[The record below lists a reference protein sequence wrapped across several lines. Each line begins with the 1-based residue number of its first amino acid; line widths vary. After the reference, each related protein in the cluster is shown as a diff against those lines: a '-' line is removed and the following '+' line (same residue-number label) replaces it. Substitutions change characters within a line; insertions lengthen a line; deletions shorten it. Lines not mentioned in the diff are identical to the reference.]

1 MRNRVKRLQIIAGI
15 SLSLVLFHTPSA
27 SAVFGIGDCSKASKS
42 IGALERS
49 VVSNI
54 DYIRGLAFARPSVDG
69 TQGVKLYEKYIKIGT
84 DLKKIRA
91 LGLNKKKCFPAS
103 TQAFLN
109 LNDYWSANYYV
120 SVQSLEGRYYVFTG
134 ANYLPLRF
142 K

>member
-1 MRNRVKRLQIIAGI
+1 MKRLLTIAGI

-42 IGALERS
+42 IGTLERS

-54 DYIRGLAFARPSVDG
+54 DYIRGLTIARPSVDG
-69 TQGVKLYEKYIKIGT
+69 TQGVKLYEKYIKIDS
-84 DLKKIRA
+84 DLKKIRQS
-91 LGLNKKKCFPAS
+91 GLTKKKCFPAS

-109 LNDYWSANYYV
+109 VNEYWSVDYYV
-120 SVQSLEGRYYVFTG
+120 SLGTLEGRYYVMSYK
-134 ANYLPLRF
+134 NYIPLKF

>member
-1 MRNRVKRLQIIAGI
+1 MKRLLTIAGI

-42 IGALERS
+42 IGALERT

-54 DYIRGLAFARPSVDG
+54 DYIKGLTFARPSVDG
-69 TQGVKLYEKYIKIGT
+69 TQGVKLYEKYIKIDS
-84 DLKKIRA
+84 DLKKIRQS
-91 LGLNKKKCFPAS
+91 GLTKKKCFPAS

-109 LNDYWSANYYV
+109 VNQYWSADNYVYLGT
-120 SVQSLEGRYYVFTG
+120 LEGRYYVISY

>member
-1 MRNRVKRLQIIAGI
+1 MKRLLTIAGI

-42 IGALERS
+42 IGTLERS

-54 DYIRGLAFARPSVDG
+54 NYIRGLTIARPSVDG
-69 TQGVKLYEKYIKIGT
+69 TQGVKLYEKYIKIDS
-84 DLKKIRA
+84 DLKKIRQS
-91 LGLNKKKCFPAS
+91 GLTKKKCFPAS

-109 LNDYWSANYYV
+109 VNEYWSVDYYV
-120 SVQSLEGRYYVFTG
+120 SLGTLEGRYYVMSNK
-134 ANYLPLRF
+134 NYIPLKF

>member
-1 MRNRVKRLQIIAGI
+1 MKKILTLAGL
-15 SLSLVLFHTPSA
+15 SLSLVLFHTPNA

-84 DLKKIRA
+84 DLKKIRQ
-91 LGLNKKKCFPAS
+91 LGLTKKKCFAPS

-109 LNDYWSANYYV
+109 LNEYWSVNYYV
-120 SVQSLEGRYYVFTG
+120 SVQSLEGRYYVFSG

>member
-1 MRNRVKRLQIIAGI
+1 MKKLLTIAGL

-54 DYIRGLAFARPSVDG
+54 DYIRGLTIARPSVDG
-69 TQGVKLYEKYIKIGT
+69 TQGVKLYDKYIKIGT
-84 DLKKIRA
+84 DLKKIRQ
-91 LGLNKKKCFPAS
+91 LGLTKKKCFPAS

-109 LNDYWSANYYV
+109 VNQYWSADYYV
-120 SVQSLEGRYYVFTG
+120 YLGTLEGRYYVISQ

>member
-1 MRNRVKRLQIIAGI
+1 MKRLLTIAGI

-42 IGALERS
+42 IGALERT

-54 DYIRGLAFARPSVDG
+54 DYIKGLTFARPSVDG
-69 TQGVKLYEKYIKIGT
+69 TQGVKLYDKYIKIGT

-91 LGLNKKKCFPAS
+91 LGLTKTKCFPAS

-109 LNDYWSANYYV
+109 VNEYWSVDYYV
-120 SVQSLEGRYYVFTG
+120 SLGTLEGRYYVMSNK
-134 ANYLPLRF
+134 NYIPLKF

>member
-1 MRNRVKRLQIIAGI
+1 MKRLLTIAGL

-42 IGALERS
+42 IGALERT

-54 DYIRGLAFARPSVDG
+54 DYIKGLTFARPSVDG
-69 TQGVKLYEKYIKIGT
+69 TQGVKLYDKYIKIGT

-91 LGLNKKKCFPAS
+91 LGLTKKKCFPAS

-109 LNDYWSANYYV
+109 VNEYWSVDYYV
-120 SVQSLEGRYYVFTG
+120 SLGTLEGRYYVMSNK
-134 ANYLPLRF
+134 NYIPLKF

>member
-1 MRNRVKRLQIIAGI
+1 MKRLLMSAGI

-54 DYIRGLAFARPSVDG
+54 DYIKGLTFARPSVDG
-69 TQGVKLYEKYIKIGT
+69 TQGVKLYDKYIKIGT

-91 LGLNKKKCFPAS
+91 LGLTKKKCFAPS

-109 LNDYWSANYYV
+109 LNEYWSANYYV
-120 SVQSLEGRYYVFTG
+120 YLGTLDGRYYVISY

>member
-1 MRNRVKRLQIIAGI
+1 MKRLLIVAGI

-27 SAVFGIGDCSKASKS
+27 GAIFGIGDCSKASKS
-42 IGALERS
+42 IGALERA

-84 DLKKIRA
+84 DLGKIRK
-91 LGLNKKKCFPAS
+91 LGLAKKKCFAPS

-109 LNDYWSANYYV
+109 LNEYWSASYYV
-120 SVQSLEGRYYVFTG
+120 YVQSLSGRYYVISG

>member
-1 MRNRVKRLQIIAGI
+1 MKKLLTIAGL

-69 TQGVKLYEKYIKIGT
+69 AQGVKLYERYIKIGT
-84 DLKKIRA
+84 DLRKIRQ
-91 LGLNKKKCFPAS
+91 LGLTKKKCFAPS

-109 LNDYWSANYYV
+109 LNEYWSANYYV
-120 SVQSLEGRYYVFTG
+120 SVQSLEGRYYVFSG

>member
-1 MRNRVKRLQIIAGI
+1 MKRLLTIAGI

-91 LGLNKKKCFPAS
+91 LGLTKKKCFPAS

-109 LNDYWSANYYV
+109 VNEYWSVDYYV
-120 SVQSLEGRYYVFTG
+120 SLGTLEGRYYVMSNK
-134 ANYLPLRF
+134 NYIPLKF

>member
-1 MRNRVKRLQIIAGI
+1 MKRLLTIAGI

-42 IGALERS
+42 IGTLERS

-54 DYIRGLAFARPSVDG
+54 NYRRGLTIARPSVDG
-69 TQGVKLYEKYIKIGT
+69 TQGVKLYEKYIKIDS
-84 DLKKIRA
+84 DLKKIRQS
-91 LGLNKKKCFPAS
+91 GLTKKKCFPAS

-109 LNDYWSANYYV
+109 VNEYWSVDYYV
-120 SVQSLEGRYYVFTG
+120 SLGTLEGRYYVMSNK
-134 ANYLPLRF
+134 NYIPLKF

>member
-1 MRNRVKRLQIIAGI
+1 MKRLLTIAGI

-42 IGALERS
+42 IGTLERS

-54 DYIRGLAFARPSVDG
+54 DYIRGLAFAQPSVDG

-91 LGLNKKKCFPAS
+91 LGLTKKKCFPAS

-109 LNDYWSANYYV
+109 LNDYWSAKYYI
-120 SVQSLEGRYYVFTG
+120 SVQSLEGRYYVFSY

>member
-1 MRNRVKRLQIIAGI
+1 MKKLLTITVI
-15 SLSLVLFHTPSA
+15 SLSLVLFQTPPA
-27 SAVFGIGDCSKASKS
+27 SAIFGIGDCSKASKS

-69 TQGVKLYEKYIKIGT
+69 SQGVKLYDKYIKIDT
-84 DLKKIRA
+84 DLKKIRK
-91 LGLNKKKCFPAS
+91 LGLTKKKCFPAS

-120 SVQSLEGRYYVFTG
+120 SVQSLEGRYYVFSG

>member
-1 MRNRVKRLQIIAGI
+1 MKKLLTITVI
-15 SLSLVLFHTPSA
+15 SLSLVLLHTPSA
-27 SAVFGIGDCSKASKS
+27 SAIFGIGDCSKASKS

-91 LGLNKKKCFPAS
+91 LGLNNKKCFPAS

-120 SVQSLEGRYYVFTG
+120 YVQSLSGRYYVISG